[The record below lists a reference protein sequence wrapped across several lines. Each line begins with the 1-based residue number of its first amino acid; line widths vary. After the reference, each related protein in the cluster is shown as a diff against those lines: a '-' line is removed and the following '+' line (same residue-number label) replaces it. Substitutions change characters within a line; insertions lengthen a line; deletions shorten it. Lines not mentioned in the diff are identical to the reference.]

1 VARTGRRPGSS
12 GAREAILDAARKAF
26 AGNGYDATSLRGV
39 ARDAGVDPALV
50 HHYFGSKAGMFAAA
64 TSVPVDLPKALESAA
79 GGDPE
84 ELGERLVTLFLS
96 VWDNTPDR
104 SPLLALI
111 RGAASH
117 EDSARLLR
125 EFLTTEVLG
134 RVVALLEVPHPQLR
148 ANLVGSQMVGLAM
161 ARYVV
166 RLEPLASA
174 ERSVVVAAVGPI
186 IQRYLTGDIGAVSS

>member
-12 GAREAILDAARKAF
+12 GARQAILDAARKAF
-26 AGNGYDATSLRGV
+26 ASNGYDATSLRGV

-64 TSVPVDLPKALESAA
+64 TSVPVDLPEGLAAVAA
-79 GGDPE
+79 GGPDG
-84 ELGERLVTLFLS
+84 LGERLVTFFLS
-96 VWDNTPDR
+96 VWDGTTDR

-134 RVVALLEVPHPQLR
+134 RVVAALDVPDPQLR

-174 ERSVVVAAVGPI
+174 DRSVVVAAVAPT
-186 IQRYLTGDIGAVSS
+186 IQRYLTGTIGQT